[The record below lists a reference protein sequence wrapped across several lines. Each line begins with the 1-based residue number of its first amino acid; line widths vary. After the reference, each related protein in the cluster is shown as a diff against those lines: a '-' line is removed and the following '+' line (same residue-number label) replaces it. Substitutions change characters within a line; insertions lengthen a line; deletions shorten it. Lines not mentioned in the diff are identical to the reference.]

1 MKRNRKEKVDAT
13 DLIHKLE
20 FAQKCADVGEDFDSV
35 KSFGSA
41 IQQIKD
47 CYDWD
52 PSVQNP
58 YIDRIFILKSR
69 ALVKCD
75 VWAKMA
81 VVDFGSKYG
90 IWIPKVL
97 DSFKHIKYFNG
108 CN

>member
-20 FAQKCADVGEDFDSV
+20 FAQKCADVGQDFDSV
-35 KSFGSA
+35 KTIGSA

-52 PSVQNP
+52 SSVQNP
-58 YIDRIFILKSR
+58 YVDTIGIRQDR
-69 ALVKCD
+69 ALIKCD

-81 VVDFGSKYG
+81 VVDFSHKTG
-90 IWIPKVL
+90 IWVPKVCS
-97 DSFKHIKYFNG
+97 SFKYIRYFNG